1 MATHTFNKLGQ
12 TILPK
17 VFGKLNGV
25 GLTDLMDI
33 KGETT
38 SAGTGGGRIRSAET
52 NVYQNV
58 PVVYEPKSGAYRF
71 EQANQITSTQDYIL
85 KFPTHAANGSRY
97 NIDPRRHRLV
107 VKARTAPGDEPA
119 KTFRIISIRDV
130 MGNIFEAECVME
142 NV

>member
-1 MATHTFNKLGQ
+1 MATQVFNKLGQ
-12 TILPK
+12 QILPK

-38 SAGTGGGRIRSAET
+38 TAGTGGGRIRSAET
-52 NVYQNV
+52 NAYQNV
-58 PVVYEPKSGAYRF
+58 PVVYEPLSDSFRF
-71 EQANQITSTQDYIL
+71 QQGDQIMSTQGYLL
-85 KFPTHAANGSRY
+85 KFPTHSPAGVRY

-107 VKARTAPGDEPA
+107 VKARTAPGTEPA
-119 KTFRIISIRDV
+119 KTFRIVSIRDV
-130 MGNIFEAECVME
+130 MGNIFEADCIME

>member
-1 MATHTFNKLGQ
+1 MATQVFNKLGQ
-12 TILPK
+12 SILPK

-52 NVYQNV
+52 TAYANV
-58 PVVYEPKSGAYRF
+58 PVVYEPMGDSYRV
-71 EQANQITSTQDYIL
+71 QQSDQLVSSQTYLL
-85 KFPTHAANGSRY
+85 KFPTHNASGVRY

-107 VKARTAPGDEPA
+107 VQARPSPGTEPA
-119 KTFRIISIRDV
+119 KTFRIIAIRDV
-130 MGNIFEAECVME
+130 MGNIFEAECILE